1 MTGLKKSDVGWYWC
15 SVVDVQ
21 VTDAL
26 TVTTVV
32 TMTADN
38 EKTSIKETNPH
49 TTPVSSSEN
58 SMDKRI
64 TVIWSLMGVGL
75 LLLTVLVFCIC
86 MSVRK
91 FNSENMRTLKHIAVK
106 SGDSVTIP
114 CFYDE
119 SYKSNKKFWCH
130 GYYWSSCTIVAY
142 GNTHGSTSVI
152 DHPTHN
158 MFTVELNRLNTDH
171 SGWYWCAA
179 EIGDK
184 YNPDDKDYLYLTVS
198 AAPAVSV
205 LGSRVSGEEGSS
217 VSVQCLYSAAYQN
230 KQKQWCRSTD
240 WSCYTVGRTHTS
252 QNSTVWIREGIR
264 SFKVEMSGLKKSDAG
279 WYWCSV
285 GDVQVPVHLTVTDA
299 LTVTTTVTMTPESK

>member
-1 MTGLKKSDVGWYWC
+1 MIPFVFVGC
-15 SVVDVQ
+15 KIS
-21 VTDAL
+21 
-26 TVTTVV
+26 
-32 TMTADN
+32 AD
-38 EKTSIKETNPH
+38 
-49 TTPVSSSEN
+49 SE
-58 SMDKRI
+58 
-64 TVIWSLMGVGL
+64 
-75 LLLTVLVFCIC
+75 C
-86 MSVRK
+86 
-91 FNSENMRTLKHIAVK
+91 MRTLKHVAVK

-119 SYKSNKKFWCH
+119 SYKSNNKFWCH
-130 GYYWSSCTIVAY
+130 GHYWSFCTIVTY
-142 GNTHGSTSVI
+142 TNTRGSTSVI

-171 SGWYWCAA
+171 SGLYWCAA
-179 EIGDK
+179 ETGDK

-240 WSCYTVGRTHTS
+240 WSCYTVGRTYTS
-252 QNSTVWIREGIR
+252 QNSAVQISDDGKT
-264 SFKVEMSGLKKSDAG
+264 SFKVEMNGLKKSDAG

-285 GDVQVPVHLTVTDA
+285 GDIQVPVHLTVTD
-299 LTVTTTVTMTPESK
+299 LVTVTQSENLINKITSIRKTTPQTTPEMSWSSAFHTTEPLMYDCCG

>member
-1 MTGLKKSDVGWYWC
+1 
-15 SVVDVQ
+15 
-21 VTDAL
+21 
-26 TVTTVV
+26 
-32 TMTADN
+32 
-38 EKTSIKETNPH
+38 
-49 TTPVSSSEN
+49 
-58 SMDKRI
+58 
-64 TVIWSLMGVGL
+64 
-75 LLLTVLVFCIC
+75 
-86 MSVRK
+86 
-91 FNSENMRTLKHIAVK
+91 MRTLKHVSVK

-119 SYKSNKKFWCH
+119 SYKSNNKFWCH
-130 GYYWSSCTIVAY
+130 GHFWSSCTIVAY

-179 EIGDK
+179 EIGDQSVL
-184 YNPDDKDYLYLTVS
+184 DDKDYLYLTVS

-240 WSCYTVGRTHTS
+240 WSCYTVGRTDTSQNSAVWIREGIRSFNVVMTGLKKSDAGWYWCSVGDVQVPVHLTVTNALTAPAVSVLGSRVSGEEGSSVSVQCLYSAAYQNKQKQWCRSTDWSCYTVGRTYTS

-264 SFKVEMSGLKKSDAG
+264 SFNVVMTGLKKSDAG

-299 LTVTTTVTMTPESK
+299 LTGMGPS